1 MTDQLPPERL
11 PCPIDGCAF
20 GVTLPLPSA
29 YYRPTWHPRL
39 RREGYADET
48 KEEWT
53 DVFRQHLAAEHTTGE
68 LLEFV
73 AWEPHRVWAES
84 DGCSCYPEG

>member
-1 MTDQLPPERL
+1 MTDELAPERL

-20 GVTLPLPSA
+20 GVTLTSPPA
-29 YYRPTWHPRL
+29 DYRPTWQPRL

-48 KEEWT
+48 KETWT
-53 DVFRQHLAAEHTTGE
+53 DLFRQHLDTDHTYVE

-73 AWEPHRVWAES
+73 AWEPHRAWTES
-84 DGCSCYPEG
+84 DYF